1 MSVPSRGASMK
12 RASSVLRSSS
22 APDRMSAGVT
32 KAAAPAAAA
41 RTTPVLA
48 KNAANAERMK
58 NSALH
63 HRGGDDVADARG
75 LTMVTCTDVDICV
88 SPKKACPEPA
98 LLWRQARPR
107 RERHDRE
114 RSAKKRRAA
123 PCRIRSGADM

>member
-1 MSVPSRGASMK
+1 MSVPSRGASTK
-12 RASSVLRSSS
+12 RPSSVLHRSS
-22 APDRMSAGVT
+22 DHHRMPAGVT
-32 KAAAPAAAA
+32 KAAAPAAAE

-48 KNAANAERMK
+48 KNDANAERMK

-63 HRGGDDVADARG
+63 HRGGDDVANARG
-75 LTMVTCTDVDICV
+75 LTVVTCTDAGICV